1 MIKAAIEREK
11 SDARISSSECEQ
23 ARRAASMFNVQFEKF
38 VFFDVIIKN
47 CIDQCDKHVGKSTHT
62 L

>member
-1 MIKAAIEREK
+1 MINEIKLSILKAAIEREK

-23 ARRAASMFNVQFEKF
+23 ARSAASIFLMTVVTMTIVTTLN
-38 VFFDVIIKN
+38 
-47 CIDQCDKHVGKSTHT
+47 ST

>member
-23 ARRAASMFNVQFEKF
+23 ARSAASMFNVQFEKS
-38 VFFDVIIKN
+38 
-47 CIDQCDKHVGKSTHT
+47 VGSKDISQQAQEEK
-62 L
+62 